1 MFWRAALAILRKD
14 LRAEFRTKE
23 VFNSSVVFAL
33 LVLVVFSLAFEPSAE
48 QARELSGGLLWIAF
62 VFSGVLALSRT
73 FAREV
78 PNDCLLGLQIAPISP
93 AAIYAGKLLGNLIF
107 LSLLELVLLPL
118 FAVFYNLRL
127 WDQGGWLVLIVF
139 LGSWGLSAVGTS
151 FAAIATNVRLR
162 ELMLPVL
169 LFPVEIPL
177 ILSLVQAT
185 TNVIRGGDYMA
196 DAAIWLRFCVG
207 FDVIFTIVSGFL
219 FEYVLEA

>member
-1 MFWRAALAILRKD
+1 MFWGAALAILRKD

-23 VFNSSVVFAL
+23 VFNSAVVFAL
-33 LVLVVFSLAFEPSAE
+33 LVIVIFSLAFEPSAE
-48 QARELSGGLLWIAF
+48 QAKEISGGLLWIAF
-62 VFSGVLALSRT
+62 AFSAVLALSRT

-93 AAIYAGKLLGNLIF
+93 AAIYTGKLLGNMIF
-107 LSLLELVLLPL
+107 LSLMELTLLPL
-118 FAVFYNLRL
+118 FAVLYNLRL

-139 LGSWGLSAVGTS
+139 LGSWGLAAVGTS
-151 FAAIATNVRLR
+151 FAAVATSVRLR

-185 TNVIRGGDYMA
+185 TYVIRGGDFTA
-196 DAAIWLRFCVG
+196 DAFIWLRFCFG

>member
-33 LVLVVFSLAFEPSAE
+33 LVIVVFSLAFEPSAE
-48 QARELSGGLLWIAF
+48 QAKELSGGLLWIAF

-162 ELMLPVL
+162 EVMLPVL
-169 LFPVEIPL
+169 LFPVELPL

-185 TNVIRGGDYMA
+185 TYVIRGGDSIA

-207 FDVIFTIVSGFL
+207 FDVIFTIVSGIL